1 MRISDITEAAL
12 NTIINFDYCALPHV
26 GPYANAWLS
35 EDGGRRIDYLPSG
48 TAYVLEETKAP
59 EGFIKADPILVK
71 VGEEHEIQQHE
82 IFNEKKA
89 LAVSKRSSVTGKE
102 LAGAELVLYKADE
115 HGMLNQTEPYLIDS
129 WISGTDGVYTEKD
142 FINGLIPE
150 GFAEGDLKPHTL
162 LHLSEGYY
170 YLTEQKAPAY
180 YQAAVPVKFITV
192 ERRTKQ
198 YR

>member
-1 MRISDITEAAL
+1 M
-12 NTIINFDYCALPHV
+12 

-82 IFNEKKA
+82 IFNEKNA

-102 LAGAELVLYKADE
+102 LAGCRTCPLTRQMNMEAESDRVLSD
-115 HGMLNQTEPYLIDS
+115 
-129 WISGTDGVYTEKD
+129 
-142 FINGLIPE
+142 
-150 GFAEGDLKPHTL
+150 
-162 LHLSEGYY
+162 
-170 YLTEQKAPAY
+170 
-180 YQAAVPVKFITV
+180 
-192 ERRTKQ
+192 
-198 YR
+198 